1 MSDGAAP
8 NRCLLM
14 WMGVVVAV
22 MTVAAGAMFFA
33 LSPRYLPEPP
43 PRDGSERAPEE
54 IVATPVTPAPV
65 AAAPE
70 AEPQPEPEPPEA
82 DVVEAPVDAGAPD
95 TPTPAPRILPSV
107 DVVRVER
114 DGRALVAGSAEPG
127 ARIAIM
133 SDNEEVGVAEAD
145 ASGDFVAIFTAEP
158 SSEPQSL
165 SVEAEGAA
173 GGVAR
178 SEDVVVLLPEA
189 AAPEPEREVAAVGDG
204 AEEVAEAGAPP
215 PAWVDAAGA
224 VDAPTEEIA
233 AVAIV
238 RSDGVEATPLA
249 RPIGADPRTV
259 ALASISYGETGDVA
273 LSGFGAAGGRLR
285 AYVDDDFAR
294 EALVDAD
301 GRWEIGLGDVDEGL
315 YTLRI
320 DAVGEDGRVESR
332 LETPFQRDM
341 PRARPG
347 GTDGSVVVVQPG
359 TNLWTLARI
368 HYGSG
373 VLYTQ
378 IFTANRELIRDPN
391 LIYPGQIFALPEAGS
406 EN

>member
-1 MSDGAAP
+1 MSDGPAP
-8 NRCLLM
+8 NRRM
-14 WMGVVVAV
+14 IGWMGAVVVV
-22 MTVAAGAMFFA
+22 LTLVAGVMFFA

-43 PRDGSERAPEE
+43 DRNPSEAASEAVGAAP
-54 IVATPVTPAPV
+54 ATVPDPVVTAREPAEAGMAEAPAAVPPAETAAPV
-65 AAAPE
+65 A
-70 AEPQPEPEPPEA
+70 
-82 DVVEAPVDAGAPD
+82 
-95 TPTPAPRILPSV
+95 PAIQIAPSV
-107 DVVRVER
+107 DVVRVEPG
-114 DGRALVAGSAEPG
+114 GRALVAGSAEPG
-127 ARIAIM
+127 ARVTIM
-133 SDNEEVGVAEAD
+133 ADNRQVGIAD
-145 ASGDFVAIFTAEP
+145 ADSSGDFVAIFTADP

-165 SVEAEGAA
+165 TLEAESPEGA
-173 GGVAR
+173 VTR
-178 SEDVVVLLPEA
+178 SEDVVVLLPA
-189 AAPEPEREVAAVGDG
+189 AAAAAEPETGLAPAVDEGGTED
-204 AEEVAEAGAPP
+204 VAEAPADTADAVSVDGPP
-215 PAWVDAAGA
+215 
-224 VDAPTEEIA
+224 EEIA

-238 RSDGVEATPLA
+238 RRDGVDTMPLA
-249 RPIGADPRTV
+249 RPIGADPRDV

-273 LSGFGAAGGRLR
+273 LSGFGTVGVRLR

-294 EALVDAD
+294 EAVVDAD
-301 GRWEIGLGDVDEGL
+301 GRWEIGLGDVDQGL

-347 GTDGSVVVVQPG
+347 AADGSVVVVQPG